1 MATILTPDSDLLSV
15 PFSAATEFTELADH
29 CDRFA
34 ETLIECHDPTLKM
47 ALYGRLRACIAI
59 LSPTLNDPIPSHL
72 VDSLTLDDLPASF
85 PHFDPDPEQL
95 CEYCEVLLQILT
107 EQAQGSKMEQP
118 LTGLLCELVWFF
130 AAKLKAPRWLR
141 TTDGVVFIDNIIQ
154 P

>member
-1 MATILTPDSDLLSV
+1 MSRSDAENGVVRTTSRLYRHSV
-15 PFSAATEFTELADH
+15 SH
-29 CDRFA
+29 A
-34 ETLIECHDPTLKM
+34 ERS
-47 ALYGRLRACIAI
+47 Y
-59 LSPTLNDPIPSHL
+59 SPHL

-95 CEYCEVLLQILT
+95 CEYCEVLLQLLT

-141 TTDGVVFIDNIIQ
+141 TADGVAFIEDLIQ